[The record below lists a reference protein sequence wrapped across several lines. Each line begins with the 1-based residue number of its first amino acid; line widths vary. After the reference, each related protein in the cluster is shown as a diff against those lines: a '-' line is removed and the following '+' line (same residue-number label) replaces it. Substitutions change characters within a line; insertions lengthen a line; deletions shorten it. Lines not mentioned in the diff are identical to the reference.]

1 VITNYTT
8 TPSSSARRS
17 THRFSASMGDTD
29 EFIHKY
35 DFQEAFDKMVDM
47 MTKLGNKINTK
58 VATLRTS
65 VKNFQHSY

>member
-1 VITNYTT
+1 
-8 TPSSSARRS
+8 
-17 THRFSASMGDTD
+17 MGDTD